1 MYNVPNQYISSITH
15 HENGSVT
22 VQYVYAPA
30 EVYNDVAQVQMAL
43 DQFGEQFV
51 DSTIAMHNVHTFEY
65 DRV

>member
-1 MYNVPNQYISSITH
+1 MYNVLNQYISSITH

-30 EVYNDVAQVQMAL
+30 EVYNDIAQVQMAL
-43 DQFGEQFV
+43 DQFGQQFV
-51 DSTIAMHNVHTFEY
+51 DSTIAAHTFDF